1 MGEVPV
7 RDSPASHYVLSSGFD
22 LEKPPPRLSG
32 LSVVERHGVRP
43 LILFATIAAGGG
55 HVATARAM
63 AEAVERY
70 YPGRFETRVSDY
82 MKEVGVTGLDRR
94 HKDSWRRALRYPVLA
109 RSGQRIID
117 TFPRPAMVA
126 QRRILRGFARA
137 AAADL
142 AVTSPL
148 LVVSNH
154 GLITTGLAE
163 AKRLYGL
170 RAPVLTFATE
180 PHDISAYWAEPRADR
195 IVVPSEGIKQD
206 LMRFGVP
213 AEKMEVVG
221 YPVRQQF
228 LNAPTR
234 EVARERLGLENRFT
248 CVVAFGGE
256 GVGGRQTRLVRT
268 LLDSEIAPQV
278 VAITGRNEALRKEL
292 LKLRVA
298 PGKLRAEGFL
308 EDVSVYLA
316 AADVFVGK
324 GGPAS
329 VYEALAVGRPV
340 LLTGYAGLNERGVV
354 RFVERRGL
362 GHYVRTREMLLDKVR
377 LYASDPSAGEGV
389 AARCREL
396 SLESKTE
403 HLARY
408 IVRYAGGVG

>member
-1 MGEVPV
+1 MSTAERPG
-7 RDSPASHYVLSSGFD
+7 A
-22 LEKPPPRLSG
+22 RL
-32 LSVVERHGVRP
+32 P
-43 LILFATIAAGGG
+43 ILFATIAAGGG

-70 YPGRFETRVSDY
+70 YPGRFEMRVSDY

-109 RSGQRIID
+109 RSGQRVID
-117 TFPRPAMVA
+117 TFPRPAMVV

-137 AAADL
+137 AVADL
-142 AVTSPL
+142 ASSPPL

-170 RAPVLTFATE
+170 RTPVLTFATE

-195 IVVPSEGIKQD
+195 IVVPSEGIQQD

-213 AEKMEVVG
+213 AEKLDVVG
-221 YPVRQQF
+221 YPVRQAF
-228 LNAPTR
+228 LSAPTR
-234 EVARERLGLENRFT
+234 EEARERLGLGDRFT

-256 GVGGRQTRLVRT
+256 GVGGRQPRLVRT
-268 LLDSEIAPQV
+268 LLDSEVAPQV
-278 VAITGRNEALRKEL
+278 IAITGRNEALKREL
-292 LKLRVA
+292 LGLRVA
-298 PGKLRAEGFL
+298 PDRLRVEGFV
-308 EDVSVYLA
+308 EDVSVCLA
-316 AADVFVGK
+316 AGDVFVGK

-354 RFVERRGL
+354 RFVERRRL
-362 GHYVRTREMLLDKVR
+362 GHYVRTRKMLLDKVK
-377 LYASDPSAGEGV
+377 LYDSDPLRGEEV
-389 AARCREL
+389 ALRCQEL
-396 SLESKTE
+396 GLESKTE
-403 HLARY
+403 SLAHY
-408 IVRYAGGVG
+408 IVRYAGGAG